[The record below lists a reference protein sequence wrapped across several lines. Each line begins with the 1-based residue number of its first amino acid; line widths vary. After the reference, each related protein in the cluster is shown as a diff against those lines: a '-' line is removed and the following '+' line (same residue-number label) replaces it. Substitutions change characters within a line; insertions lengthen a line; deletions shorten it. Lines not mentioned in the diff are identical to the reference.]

1 MVADSSSSDQIETID
16 HFPSRGCAYVVMK
29 TRSSAFKT
37 LQEMFQSRSRHE
49 KRKVDWAINSGVKN
63 DKTICDFFDKNEGAC
78 FIPHDK
84 LTNDIQV
91 IYVMVSQLFNG
102 PTIT

>member
-1 MVADSSSSDQIETID
+1 
-16 HFPSRGCAYVVMK
+16 
-29 TRSSAFKT
+29 
-37 LQEMFQSRSRHE
+37 MFQSRSRHE

-78 FIPHDK
+78 FIPYDK

-91 IYVMVSQLFNG
+91 KILRHFNYVINYVMV
-102 PTIT
+102 

>member
-1 MVADSSSSDQIETID
+1 MVSDSSSSDQIETID

-78 FIPHDK
+78 FIPYDK

-91 IYVMVSQLFNG
+91 KILRHFNYVINYVMV
-102 PTIT
+102 